1 MTFGTSIGFQPRHWV
16 DIEDLDEYTK
26 FLQHKEGMRRFYD
39 ENLFNKKRHKVVEN
53 KSKKK

>member
-1 MTFGTSIGFQPRHWV
+1 MTFGTSIGYQPRHIV
-16 DIEDLDEYTK
+16 DIEDLDEYAK
-26 FLQHKEGMRRFYD
+26 FLQHREGMRRFFD